1 VYALTC
7 DTVRT
12 RTAPA
17 RHKEFAMPTTTTLFI
32 TLPADEPL
40 AAQVEQRLAPHAEV
54 MRPPPQTLSLEAI
67 ELIASIAASG
77 ASIAATAVSI
87 AHMKAEMR
95 KTLLE
100 IKQLLI
106 EQGKADQARLSTP
119 AGETR
124 TFAEMDDAFLHQLL
138 GIDE

>member
-77 ASIAATAVSI
+77 ASISAAGVQAGSERSWMVSRGECSI
-87 AHMKAEMR
+87 V
-95 KTLLE
+95 
-100 IKQLLI
+100 
-106 EQGKADQARLSTP
+106 QAIQDT
-119 AGETR
+119 
-124 TFAEMDDAFLHQLL
+124 
-138 GIDE
+138 

>member
-1 VYALTC
+1 
-7 DTVRT
+7 
-12 RTAPA
+12 
-17 RHKEFAMPTTTTLFI
+17 MPTTTTLFI

-54 MRPPPQTLSLEAI
+54 MRPPPQTLSLETI
-67 ELIASIAASG
+67 ELIASIAAST
-77 ASIAATAVSI
+77 ASIAVAAVSI

-124 TFAEMDDAFLHQLL
+124 TFTEMDDAFLHTLL

>member
-1 VYALTC
+1 
-7 DTVRT
+7 
-12 RTAPA
+12 
-17 RHKEFAMPTTTTLFI
+17 MPTTTTLFI

-40 AAQVEQRLAPHAEV
+40 AAQVEQRLDPHAEV
-54 MRPPPQTLSLEAI
+54 MRPPPQTLSLETIA
-67 ELIASIAASG
+67 LIATIG
-77 ASIAATAVSI
+77 ASVATMADAYASI
-87 AHMKAEMR
+87 KQSKLETL

-124 TFAEMDDAFLHQLL
+124 TFADMDDAFLHQLL